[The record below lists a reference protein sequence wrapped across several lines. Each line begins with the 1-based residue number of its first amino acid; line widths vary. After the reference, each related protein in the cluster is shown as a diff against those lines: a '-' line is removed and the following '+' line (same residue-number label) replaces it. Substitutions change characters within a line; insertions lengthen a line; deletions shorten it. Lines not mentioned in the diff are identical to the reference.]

1 MMMITSNMLKG
12 MPNATSSS
20 RGVLLKQREFALPLN
35 SKIFRLGTSIMKL
48 SKSLQQTID
57 TCSSNGLES
66 YNLKIKGN
74 KTLKT
79 FKVGRRVEFTIIK
92 FQVL

>member
-1 MMMITSNMLKG
+1 
-12 MPNATSSS
+12 
-20 RGVLLKQREFALPLN
+20 
-35 SKIFRLGTSIMKL
+35 MKL